1 MAGLEFA
8 NHFTE
13 WCYDYHAEDAPYAC
27 DPRLYPTA
35 EEQRRFIKAYV
46 DHRPQYPLAGSTPR
60 LTPLD
65 SPAASSQPATAT
77 SSIVDFMLDARGSSS
92 QSLVEEERARE
103 EKSDGVVQELVE
115 ETMLWRGANSAQ
127 WVAWGIIQAKMGAA
141 AAEGGEH
148 GEEEGAGKEQN
159 GSEGEEGAGEH
170 EFDYL
175 SYAQDRALLFLGDCL
190 RMGIVTREELGG
202 VADLV
207 KIAED

>member
-1 MAGLEFA
+1 M
-8 NHFTE
+8 
-13 WCYDYHAEDAPYAC
+13 C
-27 DPRLYPTA
+27 DPRYYPTA
-35 EEQRRFIKAYV
+35 EEQYRFIKAYV

-65 SPAASSQPATAT
+65 SPAPSQPATAS

-103 EKSDGVVQELVE
+103 EKSDGIVGELVE
-115 ETMLWRGANSAQ
+115 ETRLWRAANSAQ

-141 AAEGGEH
+141 DQGH
-148 GEEEGAGKEQN
+148 GEGDGKELN
-159 GSEGEEGAGEH
+159 GHDGHEGEEGAGEH

-175 SYAQDRALLFLGDCL
+175 SYAQDRALFFLGDCL
-190 RMGIVTREELGG
+190 QMGIVTREELGG

-207 KIAED
+207 KIVEG